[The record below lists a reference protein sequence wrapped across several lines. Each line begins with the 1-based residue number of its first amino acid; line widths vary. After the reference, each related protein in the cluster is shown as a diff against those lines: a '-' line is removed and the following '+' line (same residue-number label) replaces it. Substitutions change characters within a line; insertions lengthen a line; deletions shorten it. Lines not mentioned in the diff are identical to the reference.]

1 MNTELEK
8 RDKTGVRS
16 ATVEQLQNSGP
27 AYNPDVDIY
36 VSDDAAFFAVEIPG
50 VKKGDVTIQVDET
63 NSLIIQGKN
72 SFQEPKNPIMRQ
84 YNVGDYYRAFQLS
97 DQYDKERISAK
108 FENGLL
114 EITIPRKEESKP
126 RKIEITA

>member
-1 MNTELEK
+1 
-8 RDKTGVRS
+8 
-16 ATVEQLQNSGP
+16 
-27 AYNPDVDIY
+27 
-36 VSDDAAFFAVEIPG
+36 
-50 VKKGDVTIQVDET
+50 VDET

-97 DQYDKERISAK
+97 DQYDKEKISAK

>member
-27 AYNPDVDIY
+27 AYSPDVDIY

-97 DQYDKERISAK
+97 DQYDKEKISAK

>member
-27 AYNPDVDIY
+27 AYSPDVDIY
-36 VSDDAAFFAVEIPG
+36 VSDDAALFAVEIPG

-97 DQYDKERISAK
+97 DQYDKEKISAK

>member
-1 MNTELEK
+1 MNKELEK
-8 RDKTGVRS
+8 REKTGVGP
-16 ATVEQLQNSGP
+16 ATAEQIQNSGP
-27 AYNPDVDIY
+27 AYSPDVDVY
-36 VSDDAAFFAVEIPG
+36 VSENAAFFVVEIPG

-72 SFQEPKNPIMRQ
+72 SFQELQNPIVKQ

-97 DQYDKERISAK
+97 DDYGKENISAK

-114 EITIPRKEESKP
+114 EITIPRKEERKP
-126 RKIEITA
+126 RKIEIIA

>member
-1 MNTELEK
+1 M
-8 RDKTGVRS
+8 
-16 ATVEQLQNSGP
+16 
-27 AYNPDVDIY
+27 
-36 VSDDAAFFAVEIPG
+36 
-50 VKKGDVTIQVDET
+50 DET

-114 EITIPRKEESKP
+114 ELLFPEKKRVSPGRSKSLPERLCARTLNCAGTQYAKSCFWALVGRKREECDEKQLLAENSCTRFYLK
-126 RKIEITA
+126 

>member
-1 MNTELEK
+1 MNAELEK
-8 RDKTGVRS
+8 REKTGVGS
-16 ATVEQLQNSGP
+16 TTAEQLQNSGP
-27 AYNPDVDIY
+27 AYSPDVDIY
-36 VSDDAAFFAVEIPG
+36 VSEDAALFAVEIPG
-50 VKKGDVTIQVDET
+50 VNKGDVTIQVDET
-63 NSLIIQGKN
+63 NSLIIQGKS
-72 SFQEPKNPIMRQ
+72 SFLEPQNPIMRQ

-97 DQYDKERISAK
+97 DQYDKEKISAK

>member
-1 MNTELEK
+1 MNIELEK
-8 RDKTGVRS
+8 REKTGIGS
-16 ATVEQLQNSGP
+16 ATAEQLQNSGP
-27 AYNPDVDIY
+27 AYSPDVDIY
-36 VSDDAAFFAVEIPG
+36 VSDDAALFAVEIPG

-63 NSLIIQGKN
+63 DSLIIQGKN

-84 YNVGDYYRAFQLS
+84 YNVGDYYRVFQLS
-97 DQYDKERISAK
+97 DQYDKEKISAK

>member
-97 DQYDKERISAK
+97 DQYDKEKISAK

>member
-8 RDKTGVRS
+8 RGKTGVES
-16 ATVEQLQNSGP
+16 ATAEQLQNSGP
-27 AYNPDVDIY
+27 AYSPDVDIF
-36 VSDDAAFFAVEIPG
+36 VSDDAALFAIEIPG

-72 SFQEPKNPIMRQ
+72 NFQEPKNPIMRQ

-97 DQYDKERISAK
+97 DQYDKEKISAK

>member
-1 MNTELEK
+1 
-8 RDKTGVRS
+8 
-16 ATVEQLQNSGP
+16 
-27 AYNPDVDIY
+27 
-36 VSDDAAFFAVEIPG
+36 
-50 VKKGDVTIQVDET
+50 
-63 NSLIIQGKN
+63 
-72 SFQEPKNPIMRQ
+72 MRQ

-97 DQYDKERISAK
+97 DQYDKEKISAK

>member
-27 AYNPDVDIY
+27 AYSPDVDIY
-36 VSDDAAFFAVEIPG
+36 VSDDAALFAVEIPG